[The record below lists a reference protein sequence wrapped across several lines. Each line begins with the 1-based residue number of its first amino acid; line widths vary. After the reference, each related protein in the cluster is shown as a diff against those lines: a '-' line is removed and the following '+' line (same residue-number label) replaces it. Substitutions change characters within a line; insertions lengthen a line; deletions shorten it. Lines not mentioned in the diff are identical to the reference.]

1 MQTNNK
7 LYKSQDDKALFGV
20 CGGIAEY
27 FKVDSI
33 IVRLLFVLFT
43 LMYGAGLLFYI
54 IAALVIP
61 NAPVVYTGSSAGC
74 GMNDSSACSA
84 ESLSKPAPYV
94 AADGTR
100 YENRAAGSAQ
110 NPEQESKAQPEN
122 SPVKT
127 PEHAARKTLGIGL
140 IALGAFIM
148 IQVFLPW
155 IDRRL
160 IIAGGFIFAG
170 FFFLSKKQK

>member
-1 MQTNNK
+1 MQTNSK

-61 NAPVVYTGSSAGC
+61 TAPAGNAGSNPGC
-74 GMNDSSACSA
+74 AMNDSSSCST
-84 ESLSKPAPYV
+84 ESLSKPAQYV
-94 AADGTR
+94 AEDGTR
-100 YENRAAGSAQ
+100 YENRAAGSVKT
-110 NPEQESKAQPEN
+110 PDQESNAQTGN
-122 SPVKT
+122 SPVKA
-127 PEHAARKTLGIGL
+127 PEHPPGKTLGIAL
-140 IALGAFIM
+140 IALGVLIM

-160 IIAGGFIFAG
+160 ILAGGLIFAG
-170 FFFLSKKQK
+170 FVFLSKKQK